1 MGSTFSGSAVT
12 ETIPSVGDNIYATL
26 AELKEQ
32 LTAPGQTIS
41 VDSADDGILQAI
53 LNAVSRVMDEQT
65 SRRFYPKIETRYYD
79 VPGNS
84 RDLPLDGDLLEI
96 ITLTNGDTVVLTTA
110 DYYLHP
116 KNSTPYFVVRLK
128 QSSSYY
134 WAQDGDGNTE
144 DVISVKGIWGYHDD
158 YANAW
163 LTGSTLAEEL
173 DISELP
179 LTIASETLFAADQ
192 IIRVENELTIV
203 ASVNSADV
211 TVVKRAENGSTA
223 ATHATGTTVKIWQP
237 MSSVK
242 RAALLIAESEYKKRY
257 GENESGVARVTAMGV
272 VITPAGFPRLA
283 KEIINT
289 LIRRS

>member
-1 MGSTFSGSAVT
+1 MTTQNSYV
-12 ETIPSVGDNIYATL
+12 TL
-26 AELKEQ
+26 AEIKAQ
-32 LTAPGQTIS
+32 LTAPGQTFS
-41 VDSADDGILQAI
+41 TDTTDDGVLETI
-53 LNAVSRVMDEQT
+53 LNTASRVIDEQT
-65 SRRFYPKIETRYYD
+65 ARRFYPKIETRYFD
-79 VPGNS
+79 VPGSN

-96 ITLTNGDTVVLTTA
+96 ITLTNGDTVVLTTT

-116 KNSTPYFVVRLK
+116 KNFTPYFSIRLK

-134 WAQDGDGNTE
+134 WYQDGDGNTE

-158 YANAW
+158 YGNAW
-163 LTGSTLAEEL
+163 LTGSTLAEDL

-179 LTIASETLFAADQ
+179 WTMASGTLFAADQ
-192 IIRVENELTIV
+192 IIKVENELAIV
-203 ASVNSADV
+203 ASVSGADI
-211 TVVKRAENGSTA
+211 TVIKRAENGSTA
-223 ATHATGTTVKIWQP
+223 AIHATGTAVKIWQP
-237 MSSVK
+237 MPSIK
-242 RAALLIAESEYKKRY
+242 RATLLIAEAEYKKRY